1 MSQVST
7 SCILLPP
14 LRAITDCG
22 DDRSLMSL
30 ADDQLASD
38 ATVPPHGGVL
48 VDCTTPPAQMVEVT
62 RLAEEGLRIPVDRFT
77 AMDVLNI
84 AIGAYSPMRGF
95 MGKEDYQSVIGT
107 GKLARGLTWTVPIL
121 LHVPGGIASKLR
133 IRGRLTLV
141 DTEAE
146 PFAVIDVE
154 SVFEINKGEYSRA
167 VFGTDDTAHPG
178 VDRLSALPNTC
189 VGGALTLLR
198 EPELENRQYF
208 FRPRETRKLF
218 AEREWKTVAAF
229 HTRNVPHRA
238 HEYLQKL
245 ALEYTDGLFVHPIV
259 GWKKAGDFSQRA
271 QFETYEALFEHYYP
285 RDRVL
290 LGGFYCQVR
299 YAGPRE
305 AVFHAI
311 VRQNF
316 GCSHI
321 IIGRDHAGVGRF
333 YGVYDA
339 HRAFDDIRDLKITAL
354 RFAGPFYCGRC
365 NAIVTERTCPHS
377 DGDISDISGTLV
389 RKHVMNREKVPEY
402 LLRPEVLDVLERL
415 ATEEAFVK

>member
-1 MSQVST
+1 MVRPHGGT
-7 SCILLPP
+7 LIDCIVDPVA
-14 LRAITDCG
+14 RAETE
-22 DDRSLMSL
+22 RL
-30 ADDQLASD
+30 ADDA
-38 ATVPPHGGVL
+38 P
-48 VDCTTPPAQMVEVT
+48 
-62 RLAEEGLRIPVDRFT
+62 RLPVDRFT
-77 AMDVLNI
+77 AMDALNI
-84 AIGAYSPMRGF
+84 AIGAYSPLRGF
-95 MGKEDYQSVIGT
+95 LGESDYRSVVEQRTLKAGP
-107 GKLARGLTWTVPIL
+107 TWTVPVL
-121 LHVPGGIASKLR
+121 LHVPEGIATKLR
-133 IRGRLTLV
+133 PGGRLTLV
-141 DTEAE
+141 DSEAQ
-146 PFAVIDVE
+146 PFALVQIE
-154 SVFEINKGEYSRA
+154 SVFEVSKREYA
-167 VFGTDDTAHPG
+167 ELVFGTADQSHPG
-178 VDRLSALPNTC
+178 VDRLTSLPGTC

-208 FRPRETRKLF
+208 FRPSETRKLF
-218 AEREWKTVAAF
+218 AEREWNTVTAF

-271 QFETYEALFEHYYP
+271 QFETYEALFERYYP
-285 RDRVL
+285 RERVL

-339 HRAFDDIRDLKITAL
+339 HRAFDTISDLEIVPL
-354 RFAGPFYCGRC
+354 RFAGPFYCRRC
-365 NAIVTERTCPHS
+365 NGIVTERTCPHG
-377 DGDISDISGTLV
+377 GDDVSEISGTLV
-389 RKHVMNREKVPEY
+389 RKHVVNREAVPDY
-402 LLRPEVLDVLERL
+402 LLRSEVLDVLERL
-415 ATEEAFVK
+415 ATEEAFVR

>member
-1 MSQVST
+1 M
-7 SCILLPP
+7 
-14 LRAITDCG
+14 TDMAG
-22 DDRSLMSL
+22 PAVR
-30 ADDQLASD
+30 
-38 ATVPPHGGVL
+38 PHGGTL
-48 VDCTTPPAQMVEVT
+48 IDCTVSAAAQRDAERVT
-62 RLAEEGLRIPVDRFT
+62 DEAPRLPVDRFT
-77 AMDVLNI
+77 AMDALNI
-84 AIGAYSPMRGF
+84 AIGAYSPLRGF
-95 MGKEDYQSVIGT
+95 MGEPDYRAVIERQALQAGS
-107 GKLARGLTWTVPIL
+107 TWTVPVL
-121 LHVPGGIASKLR
+121 LHAPAGMAAKLR
-133 IRGRLTLV
+133 PGSPLTLV
-141 DTEAE
+141 DSEAQ
-146 PFAVIDVE
+146 PFAVVNVD
-154 SVFEINKGEYSRA
+154 SVFEVSKQEYA
-167 VFGTDDTAHPG
+167 ELVFGTADQSHPG
-178 VDRLSALPNTC
+178 VDRLSAQPSTC
-189 VGGALTLLR
+189 VGGPLTLLR

-208 FRPRETRKLF
+208 FRPSETRKLF

-245 ALEYTDGLFVHPIV
+245 ALEYADGLFVHPIV

-271 QFETYEALFEHYYP
+271 QFETYEALVENYYP

-339 HRAFDDIRDLKITAL
+339 HRAFDGVRDLEIVPL
-354 RFAGPFYCGRC
+354 RFAGPFYCRRC
-365 NAIVTERTCPHS
+365 DAIVTDRTCPHG
-377 DGDISDISGTLV
+377 GDDVSEISGTLV
-389 RKHVMNREKVPEY
+389 RKHVVNREPVPEY
-402 LLRPEVLDVLERL
+402 LLRREVLDVLERL
-415 ATEEAFVK
+415 ATEEAFVR

>member
-1 MSQVST
+1 MSRLPMVSW
-7 SCILLPP
+7 
-14 LRAITDCG
+14 
-22 DDRSLMSL
+22 
-30 ADDQLASD
+30 
-38 ATVPPHGGVL
+38 VPAKSEVVALVQPHGGTL
-48 VDCTTPPAQMVEVT
+48 IDCTVT
-62 RLAEEGLRIPVDRFT
+62 SGARAEIERLADEAPRLPVYRFT
-77 AMDVLNI
+77 AMDALNI
-84 AIGAYSPMRGF
+84 AIGAYSPLRGF
-95 MGKEDYQSVIGT
+95 LGEADYRSVVERRT
-107 GKLARGLTWTVPIL
+107 LAAGATWTVPVL
-121 LHVPGGIASKLR
+121 LHVPAGIAAKLR
-133 IRGRLTLV
+133 SGGRLTLV
-141 DTEAE
+141 DSEAQ
-146 PFAVIDVE
+146 PFALVQVE
-154 SVFEINKGEYSRA
+154 SVFEVSKQEYA
-167 VFGTDDTAHPG
+167 ELVFGTADQSHPG
-178 VDRLSALPNTC
+178 VDRLTSLPSTC

-208 FRPRETRKLF
+208 FRPSETRKLF

-259 GWKKAGDFSQRA
+259 GWKKSGDFSQRA

-339 HRAFDDIRDLKITAL
+339 HRAFDAVRDLEITPF
-354 RFAGPFYCGRC
+354 RFAGPFFCRRC
-365 NAIVTERTCPHS
+365 DGIVTDRTCPHG
-377 DGDISDISGTLV
+377 GDDVSEISGTLV
-389 RKHVMNREKVPEY
+389 RKHVVNREPVPEF

-415 ATEEAFVK
+415 ATEEAFVR